1 MCKIIR
7 KIICIVIIALALFI
21 GITIWGKGG
30 DKFRWIGEKTG
41 GIIKKGADKLG
52 EKADEIKEK
61 TGTTKEK
68 VKKWTGKEEENTGDK
83 GKK

>member
-1 MCKIIR
+1 MCKIIK

-30 DKFRWIGEKTG
+30 DKFRWIGEKAG

-52 EKADEIKEK
+52 EKTDEIKEK
-61 TGTTKEK
+61 TGTIKEK
-68 VKKWTGKEEENTGDK
+68 VKKWTGKEKPEDSRQK
-83 GKK
+83 

>member
-1 MCKIIR
+1 MCKIIK
-7 KIICIVIIALALFI
+7 KIICIVVIALALFI

-61 TGTTKEK
+61 TVTTKEK
-68 VKKWTGKEEENTGDK
+68 VKKWTGKEEDK
-83 GKK
+83 AEK

>member
-1 MCKIIR
+1 MIT
-7 KIICIVIIALALFI
+7 ALVLFV

-61 TGTTKEK
+61 TVTTKEK
-68 VKKWTGKEEENTGDK
+68 VKKWTGKEKPEDSSQK
-83 GKK
+83 

>member
-1 MCKIIR
+1 MCKIIK
-7 KIICIVIIALALFI
+7 KIICIIIIALVLFV

-52 EKADEIKEK
+52 EKADEIKDK
-61 TGTTKEK
+61 TEAIKKEIK
-68 VKKWTGKEEENTGDK
+68 EWTGKEKPEDSSQK
-83 GKK
+83 